1 MNSPTTFRLVKLFR
15 KQSSESVKIFHCIYW
30 QESNILSVSLD
41 SLEDLTQRQV
51 VVHLEMLPPDD
62 VDILCGDV
70 RVLEQL
76 VLQPSDDYSPT
87 GFNDNDGT
95 TLTLPV
101 GISMNDLLSGSLEV
115 TNELTS
121 CPPDSVES
129 CSVAELPQMKRGKVR
144 IPALKRPTPVK
155 APTACNPPEATGQS
169 NNGSAAGGKK
179 ITSDEQATYLLFEHW
194 LSSVTERINQTMHY
208 QMSGN
213 PEPLVYQIPHSFF
226 ECLRERISS
235 GGQRKKRLPNSTT
248 VFTRKDGPPYA
259 TQLTKYSWHLQNPVT
274 VKHVFDTPLVNCPL
288 CPR

>member
-144 IPALKRPTPVK
+144 IPALKGRHQSK
-155 APTACNPPEATGQS
+155 RQLHAT
-169 NNGSAAGGKK
+169 
-179 ITSDEQATYLLFEHW
+179 
-194 LSSVTERINQTMHY
+194 R
-208 QMSGN
+208 
-213 PEPLVYQIPHSFF
+213 
-226 ECLRERISS
+226 R
-235 GGQRKKRLPNSTT
+235 KRLDSQTT
-248 VFTRKDGPPYA
+248 EVLPEEKR
-259 TQLTKYSWHLQNPVT
+259 
-274 VKHVFDTPLVNCPL
+274 
-288 CPR
+288 